1 MVLTRKL
8 KIIISSVILAIA
20 IVLIGMNTLFNT
32 TGNGMEYYDIDI
44 ERDPESEYF
53 MDFEK
58 MCESL
63 TIKQKLIIIQDCEES
78 LENSKAR
85 LDSDSL
91 NPEEQF
97 NIICSRRFVKRKLEI
112 VKKKSLPKEMQ

>member
-20 IVLIGMNTLFNT
+20 ILLIGMNTLFNT
-32 TGNGMEYYDIDI
+32 TGNGMEYYDIDF

-58 MCESL
+58 TCESL

-112 VKKKSLPKEMQ
+112 VKKSLPKEMQ